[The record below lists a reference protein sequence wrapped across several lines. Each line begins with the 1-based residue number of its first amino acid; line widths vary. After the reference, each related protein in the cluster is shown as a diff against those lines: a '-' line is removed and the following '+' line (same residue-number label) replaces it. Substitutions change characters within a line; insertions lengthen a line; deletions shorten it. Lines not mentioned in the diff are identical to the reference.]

1 MVPLESLE
9 GDADGVGE
17 MLVKDEMY
25 EEEGDVSSIGGAT
38 KAVGKGWID
47 GLPSVSRPVMII
59 WQLRQSLIGRRLIGD
74 LLTPTVPG
82 PFSGATVVG
91 GD

>member
-25 EEEGDVSSIGGAT
+25 EEEDDVSSIGGAT

-47 GLPSVSRPVMII
+47 GLPSVSRPVLII
-59 WQLRQSLIGRRLIGD
+59 WQLRQSLIGKRLIGG